1 MKKISVKGLAL
12 ALGIT
17 WGLYMLLLGW
27 VSCFGWGIGVM
38 KIMSTLYIGF
48 SPSFIG
54 GIIGAIW
61 GFFDGVIA
69 GIIIAWIYNRVSKKK

>member
-17 WGLYMLLLGW
+17 WGLYMLFLGW
-27 VSCFGWGIGVM
+27 VAGFGWGVELMEG
-38 KIMSTLYIGF
+38 MSSLYIGF

-61 GFFDGVIA
+61 GFFDGAIA
-69 GIIIAWIYNRVSKKK
+69 GILIAFIYNRVSRKK